1 MSVLLDGVSWWPG
14 MEDTAECCQD
24 ARPEPNWSSSLINLH
39 NTHRQ
44 HSRHAADTD
53 CHYGDLI
60 HALILR
66 ILLLSCANHVVDMIH
81 YESMW
86 YDFSGGKEIE
96 IFLCC
101 PFQFNMECGGLTLLA
116 ALSWSGPTP
125 WPVSCLH
132 LNPDTD
138 GSCVQSR
145 SQ

>member
-1 MSVLLDGVSWWPG
+1 

-86 YDFSGGKEIE
+86 YDFLG
-96 IFLCC
+96 
-101 PFQFNMECGGLTLLA
+101 
-116 ALSWSGPTP
+116 
-125 WPVSCLH
+125 
-132 LNPDTD
+132 
-138 GSCVQSR
+138 
-145 SQ
+145 